1 MKATPNS
8 ICMLCRHALAT
19 KAARR
24 AAVAAPA
31 PWSPQASSYST
42 ATATGAPVPPPAAA
56 DGKEASTTAPP
67 PNPGQNEDV
76 GPHGN
81 GGRGYRNVLVNGER
95 KSKPS
100 ATIVQ
105 ESRTRRH
112 SQPKS
117 DSDMNALFQQIV
129 GQSKNHNAASAEG
142 HHARSRDLGLVADIA
157 RLESMVDSD
166 LSVSRAYSVLK
177 TKLYPAIRQEG
188 VTIPQIFFPVVS
200 KLMLK
205 MINVKNKNMTANDL
219 PPVAEIFRVCL
230 DVGEIDPRLWS
241 KLVEKLVEGLCEMS
255 VSPADYPSIEAFEKH
270 LATRD
275 EMLTDLVESW
285 KVLSLPKH
293 AVVNPMDKEN
303 DIIDGFWFPRLEKSS
318 AYRLPGSGN
327 FVSAFSSLF
336 SQYDQTKLGPRV
348 STLAIATYALLLDR
362 QRSNAN
368 VRQGAARFMAKIAY
382 MISTVRLR
390 SEKLGE
396 YLSQSS
402 AASPATARYIMEQ
415 WPNISESL
423 DGGKENTHPRSPAS
437 RNAAAGHAKPYSPH
451 RVSIEKRLSRAYGTR
466 HLAEVDRIWHDFI
479 GKPADF
485 TPERAA
491 ALREEQDIFNSFINT
506 YMALNDPDKAIVVW
520 NTLPRLGMKPTL
532 KTWNVMLDG
541 CRKARNLNGLNT
553 VWSRLQA
560 SGLALDIPIWTT
572 RVAGLIDCGD
582 PKGAIEA
589 LEELVKRWHLGQ
601 KGQQSDA
608 LKLAIEPI
616 NAAMAG
622 LVRLDKLKAAQSLL
636 SWSSRQ
642 GIRPDI
648 VTFNTLLRPL
658 IRDGR
663 EKEVKGLLET
673 MKTLGINADAATFTV
688 VLDGTLANVPLND
701 YQSQAEVVRSVFE
714 TMEGAGLRSN
724 LHTYGKMIYL
734 LLRSGD
740 RAQESVKIVLSHL
753 WSQGYEL
760 SPHIYTM
767 LVEHYFARQPPDLDA
782 VNGLLLRRRL
792 LDYDDMDRVFYDRV
806 IKGYAHVGELGTAL
820 DIYRKLH
827 AAGFMVELETQ
838 FDLLRA
844 LVRTG
849 TAQGEHEARQLVEG
863 TMARFKELHA
873 EDWQSPQ
880 HARFWGHAF
889 WHLAVRSGVLQ
900 ELPVTTDKMAAV

>member
-1 MKATPNS
+1 MEPS
-8 ICMLCRHALAT
+8 GFLLLDSDSY
-19 KAARR
+19 RR
-24 AAVAAPA
+24 
-31 PWSPQASSYST
+31 
-42 ATATGAPVPPPAAA
+42 PAAA

-81 GGRGYRNVLVNGER
+81 GGRGYRHVLVDD
-95 KSKPS
+95 
-100 ATIVQ
+100 
-105 ESRTRRH
+105 SR
-112 SQPKS
+112 P
-117 DSDMNALFQQIV
+117 V
-129 GQSKNHNAASAEG
+129 ENHNAASAEG
-142 HHARSRDLGLVADIA
+142 HHARSRDLGLVSDIA

-205 MINVKNKNMTANDL
+205 MINVKNKNMSATDL

-293 AVVNPMDKEN
+293 AMVNPMDKEN

-423 DGGKENTHPRSPAS
+423 DGGKEHTHPRGPAS

-541 CRKARNLNGLNT
+541 CRKARNLNGLKT

-601 KGQQSDA
+601 KGQQGDA
-608 LKLAIEPI
+608 LKLAIEPV

-642 GIRPDI
+642 GI
-648 VTFNTLLRPL
+648 L
-658 IRDGR
+658 
-663 EKEVKGLLET
+663 KGLLET

-844 LVRTG
+844 LLRTG

-900 ELPVTTDKMAAV
+900 ELSVTTDKMAAV

>member
-8 ICMLCRHALAT
+8 VCMLCSHALAT
-19 KAARR
+19 RAARR
-24 AAVAAPA
+24 AAVAA

-42 ATATGAPVPPPAAA
+42 ATGAPGPPPAGG
-56 DGKEASTTAPP
+56 DGKDASTTAPA
-67 PNPGQNEDV
+67 PNPGLNEDV
-76 GPHGN
+76 PHGN
-81 GGRGYRNVLVNGER
+81 GGRGFRHVLASGER

-100 ATIVQ
+100 ATVV
-105 ESRTRRH
+105 EEARTRRH
-112 SQPKS
+112 FRPKT

-129 GQSKNHNAASAEG
+129 DRSKDPNAASAGG
-142 HHARSRDLGLVADIA
+142 HHARSRDLGLVSDIA
-157 RLESMVDSD
+157 HLESMVDSN
-166 LSVSRAYSVLK
+166 LSVSRAYHLLK

-188 VTIPQIFFPVVS
+188 VNVPQIFFPVVS

-205 MINVKNKNMTANDL
+205 VINVKNKNMSATDL

-230 DVGEIDPRLWS
+230 DVGDIDTRLWTMLVG
-241 KLVEKLVEGLCEMS
+241 KLVESLCEMS

-285 KVLSLPKH
+285 KVLSLSKH
-293 AVVNPMDKEN
+293 AVIKPMGKET

-318 AYRLPGSGN
+318 AVTLSQSHN
-327 FVSAFSSLF
+327 FVAAFSSLF
-336 SQYDQTKLGPRV
+336 PHYSRSQLGPRV

-368 VRQGAARFMAKIAY
+368 VRQSAARFMAKIAY
-382 MISTVRLR
+382 MINTVRLR
-390 SEKLGE
+390 SDKLGD

-402 AASPATARYIMEQ
+402 AASPATSRYIMEQ

-423 DGGKENTHPRSPAS
+423 DNGNANAQPRNPAS
-437 RNAAAGHAKPYSPH
+437 RNVAAGHAKPYSAH
-451 RVSIEKRLSRAYGTR
+451 RASIEKRLSRAYGTR

-506 YMALNDPDKAIVVW
+506 YMALNEPDKAIIVW
-520 NTLPRLGMKPTL
+520 NTLPRLGLKPTL
-532 KTWNVMLDG
+532 KTWNVVLDG
-541 CRKARNLNGLNT
+541 CRKARNLDGLNT

-589 LEELVKRWHLGQ
+589 LEEL
-601 KGQQSDA
+601 
-608 LKLAIEPI
+608 LAIEPV

-648 VTFNTLLRPL
+648 VTFNILLRPL

-663 EKEVKGLLET
+663 EREVKGLLET
-673 MKTLGINADAATFTV
+673 MKTLGVNADAATFTV
-688 VLDGTLANVPLND
+688 VLDGTLANVPLHD
-701 YQSQAEVVRSVFE
+701 IQSQAEVVRSVFDK
-714 TMEGAGLRSN
+714 MEGAGLKSN

-806 IKGYAHVGELGTAL
+806 IKGYVHVGELGTAL

-827 AAGFMVELETQ
+827 AAGFMVELDTQ

-849 TAQGEHEARQLVEG
+849 TAQGEQEARQLVEG
-863 TMARFKELHA
+863 TMTRFKELHA

-889 WHLAVRSGVLQ
+889 WHLAVRAGVLQ
-900 ELPVTTDKMAAV
+900 ELPVATDTMGGSHAGSRAV